1 VAFFVEVDPSFM
13 AKDPGQTLRTARLF
27 PISATN
33 RTFRERLSAK
43 DQVDIW
49 KISPKTRSSL
59 NLTLGGIAKQSN
71 ADVELLNAGGRVIA
85 SAKQRGNR
93 TEKLSNVL
101 LEAGTFYVRV
111 KLQRNRAETRY
122 ALTLSATPTADQL
135 GNSFETA
142 TPLRA
147 ATGTYDDFVGSTDPN
162 DFLGFGTLIAGQFN
176 VSLTGLSDDAN
187 LELYD
192 GSQNLLFAS
201 QNTGTAPENINQRLT
216 GIAGSSYFLRVTP
229 ALGKNASYSLNYSFT
244 PETPVR
250 TASGLQYIDINPG
263 TGETPRTG
271 QTVTVQYTGLLTN
284 GVKFDSSRDRN
295 QPFSFTIGV
304 GDVIRGWDE
313 GISTMTVGARRQL
326 IIPAELAY
334 GSRGAG
340 STIPPNATLIFDV
353 EVLGIS

>member
-1 VAFFVEVDPSFM
+1 M
-13 AKDPGQTLRTARLF
+13 AKDPGKTLRTARLF
-27 PISATN
+27 PVSANN
-33 RTFRERLSAK
+33 RTFRERLSAQ

-49 KISPKTRSSL
+49 KINTKARSSL
-59 NLTLGGIAKQSN
+59 DLTLGGVVKGAN
-71 ADVELLNAGGRVIA
+71 ANVALLNAAGRVITA
-85 SAKQRGNR
+85 SNRLGNR
-93 TEKLSNVL
+93 AETLNDVL

-111 KLQRNRAETRY
+111 NLAKLPKNRADTRY
-122 ALTLSATPTADQL
+122 ALTLATTPTDDQL

-147 ATGTYDDFVGSTDPN
+147 ATGTFNDFVGNADPN
-162 DFLGFGTLIAGQFN
+162 DFLGFGTLLAGQFN
-176 VSLTGLSDDAN
+176 VSLAGLTDDAN

-192 GSQNLLFAS
+192 GNRNLLFAS
-201 QNTGTAPENINQRLT
+201 TNPGTAEETLNQRLT
-216 GIAGSSYFLRVTP
+216 GISGSNYFLRVTP
-229 ALGKNASYSLNYSFT
+229 APGKNASYSLNYTFT

-250 TASGLQYIDINPG
+250 TPSGLQYIDITPG
-263 TGETPRTG
+263 TGESPRTG

-284 GVKFDSSRDRN
+284 GFKFDSSRDRN
-295 QPFSFTIGV
+295 QPFSFQIGV

-313 GISTMTVGARRQL
+313 GISTMKVGARRQF

>member
-1 VAFFVEVDPSFM
+1 M

-33 RTFRERLSAK
+33 RTFRDRLSAK

-49 KISPKTRSSL
+49 KINAKTRSSL

-71 ADVELLNAGGRVIA
+71 ADVELLTAGGQVIT
-85 SAKQRGNR
+85 SAKRRGNR
-93 TEKLSNVL
+93 VEKLNNVL

-111 KLQRNRAETRY
+111 KLQKNRANTRY
-122 ALTLSATPTADQL
+122 ALTLSATPTDDQL

-142 TPLRA
+142 TPLRN
-147 ATGTYDDFVGSTDPN
+147 ATGTFTDFVGNTDPN
-162 DFLGFGTLIAGQFN
+162 DFLGFGTLLAGQFN

-192 GSQNLLFAS
+192 ANRNLLFAS
-201 QNTGTAPENINQRLT
+201 NKAGVVEENINQRLT
-216 GIAGSSYFLRVTP
+216 GISGSSYFLRVTP
-229 ALGKNASYSLNYSFT
+229 APGKNTSYSLNYSFT
-244 PETPVR
+244 PETPIR
-250 TASGLQYIDINPG
+250 TASGLQYIDITPG
-263 TGETPRTG
+263 TGATPRTG

-284 GVKFDSSRDRN
+284 GFKFDSSRDRN
-295 QPFSFTIGV
+295 QPFSFQIGE
-304 GDVIRGWDE
+304 GEVIQGWDE
-313 GISTMTVGARRQL
+313 GISTMAVGARRQL

-334 GSRGAG
+334 GSRGVG
-340 STIPPNATLIFDV
+340 NTIPPNATLIFDV

>member
-1 VAFFVEVDPSFM
+1 M
-13 AKDPGQTLRTARLF
+13 AKDPGKTLRTARLL

-33 RTFRERLSAK
+33 RTVKERLSVQ

-49 KISPKTRSSL
+49 KIDTTTRSSL
-59 NLTLGGIAKQSN
+59 NLTLGSVAKRSN
-71 ADVELLNAGGRVIA
+71 ANVALLNAAGRVITA
-85 SAKQRGNR
+85 SNRRGNR
-93 TEKLSNVL
+93 AEKLSNVL

-111 KLQRNRAETRY
+111 NLAKLPKNRADLRY
-122 ALTLSATPTADQL
+122 ALTLAATPTDDQL
-135 GNSFETA
+135 GNAFETA
-142 TPLRA
+142 TPLRT
-147 ATGTYDDFVGSTDPN
+147 ATGTFTDFVGNADPTDV
-162 DFLGFGTLIAGQFN
+162 LGFGTLLSGQFN
-176 VSLTGLSDDAN
+176 VSLTNLSDDAN

-192 GSQNLLFAS
+192 GSRNLLFAS
-201 QNTGTAPENINQRLT
+201 KNTGTAEENINQRLT
-216 GIAGSSYFLRVTP
+216 GISGSSYFLRITP
-229 ALGKNASYSLNYSFT
+229 APGKNASYSLNYAFT

-263 TGETPRTG
+263 TGVTPRTG
-271 QTVTVQYTGLLTN
+271 QTVSVQYTGLLTN

-295 QPFSFTIGV
+295 QPFSFQIGV

-313 GISTMTVGARRQL
+313 GISTMAVGARRQL